1 MEMKSLIYIL
11 SIVISL
17 VMMIYLIKKY
27 HLTKYQV
34 FIIVLLI
41 LFWSANIII
50 RAYRKS
56 YAMFDSNLGG
66 LGLGSQVAASIASGY
81 GLMSLFARFG
91 VFYISDIFKSKKIMI
106 STGLVLLL
114 ISNIWVLITPGHNS
128 LFFNS
133 LMLGVGGSML
143 SLFNVLFAQSF
154 KKEDTMISV
163 SILSIAPLLAEF
175 MMSPFQYALT
185 DDNHQN
191 YPALWFISSVI
202 CIIAIIFLFFVKEN
216 INIERKITRK
226 HFEYISHKWSIWVLG
241 FVGIIIS
248 LIKFSTSGSNLIT
261 YFQSSLIKMNA
272 FLVAYSD
279 FLFSFSQ
286 LFAGVLAGIYLSKK
300 FSMYQILFLG
310 IGLECIY
317 LLILIFNVNSLIL
330 FFSCILAGFSY
341 GLTYNSLIGL
351 ALATFDIKYQE
362 ISMVLFQTLF
372 AIGIFFGDKI
382 YSIILSLFVGVNE
395 NTLIFWIMFIL
406 SLLLLLIINLLKQKE
421 II

>member
-1 MEMKSLIYIL
+1 MEIKTLIYIL
-11 SIVISL
+11 SIVISF

-34 FIIVLLI
+34 FIILLLI

-56 YAMFDSNLGG
+56 YALFDSNLGG
-66 LGLGSQVAASIASGY
+66 LGLGSQLAASIASGY

-106 STGLVLLL
+106 STGLLLLL
-114 ISNIWVLITPGHNS
+114 ISNIFVLITPGYNS

-133 LMLGVGGSML
+133 LMLGIGGSML

-185 DDNHQN
+185 EDNNQN
-191 YPALWFISSVI
+191 YPALWFISSII
-202 CIIAIIFLFFVKEN
+202 CIIAIIFLFFVKERLN
-216 INIERKITRK
+216 CERKITTK
-226 HFEYISHKWSIWVLG
+226 HFEYISHKSIWILG
-241 FVGIIIS
+241 FIGIIIS

-261 YFQSSLIKMNA
+261 YFQSPLIKMSA

-286 LFAGVLAGIYLSKK
+286 LFAGVLTGIYLLKK

-310 IGLECIY
+310 IGLEAIY
-317 LLILIFNVNSLIL
+317 LLILIFNFNSLIL
-330 FFSCILAGFSY
+330 FFSSILAGFSY

-382 YSIILSLFVGVNE
+382 YNIILSFFGGINE
-395 NTLIFWIMFIL
+395 NTLIFSIMLIL
-406 SLLLLLIINLLKQKE
+406 CLLLLPIIKLLKQKE